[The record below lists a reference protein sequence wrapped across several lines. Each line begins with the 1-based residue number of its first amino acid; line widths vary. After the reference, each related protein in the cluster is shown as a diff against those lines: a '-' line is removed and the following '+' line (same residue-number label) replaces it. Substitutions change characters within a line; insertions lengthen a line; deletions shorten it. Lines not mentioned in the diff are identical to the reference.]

1 MNKNIKNT
9 LRKNK
14 RHLLKLFKA
23 GATVLLLFLM
33 WFLCSHFMEYQ
44 KNAINQVNKYR
55 IDQACLLGEGMEARQ
70 EFVAK
75 HTHLK
80 TVKLYFSNDYT
91 GLAEGD
97 FILRI
102 VHTEDDK
109 TVKEI
114 TMEVKELQN
123 NDYTEFLTD
132 IQLKKGDHYALVL
145 TTQNTE
151 SGKEPIVY
159 QWSTKEKGLSGKLS
173 IDEEVQKK
181 YLVCQ
186 FYYPVT
192 IYQQWAQICLILGII
207 IFLIWFR
214 ISIPK
219 KVRLVLGY
227 LLFYLTPLFTFWF
240 VERFTDNSVF
250 RLRPQELLLNIL
262 VYYIFFGICYLV
274 FVSRRAAAGIGMVFW
289 YVIGIVNYFVLN
301 FKGAPIVPS
310 DIMSAGTAANVAG
323 NYTYSVQP
331 VFVWN
336 GLFLLLYFAL
346 MYRFPVRKKTGW
358 KKRVIMFFFLAASM
372 GILGSL
378 VVEQNALKSIG
389 VKNNVWDQKK
399 GYAKNGLFFGFVLNL
414 NSLVQEKPSDYSKEA
429 AGDIAHKY
437 EEKYSNEEKKEKGAL
452 ETKNGEKPN
461 MIFIMNEA
469 FADLSVI
476 NDFETSEDYMPF
488 IHSLEKNTIK
498 GSLYM
503 SIFGSGTCNSE
514 FEFLTGNSMSF
525 LQNGIIAYT
534 QIVKD
539 KLPNVTYQLKDQG
552 YQGNLALH
560 PYLASGWNRPQVYE
574 WMGFEDFITEEDFD
588 NPKMYRKY
596 ISDQSD
602 MEKITELYEKR
613 ENENQPFYLFNV
625 TMQNHGGFDKVYS
638 NFDHNIKITDNHYN
652 EQAQQYLSLVKK
664 TDDAFKELVE
674 YFKKVEEPTIIV
686 MFGDHQPAIASS
698 FYDSLYGAS
707 SGDLTPEDLMKKY
720 QTPFI
725 VWANYDIKEG
735 EIDKMSANYL
745 SAYVMEE
752 AGLKT
757 SAYQKF
763 LLELYDDLPVI
774 SAMGAYDKDGNFY
787 ESPLESPYEDKV
799 KEYQILQYNN
809 LIDTDN
815 TVESFFYLD

>member
-1 MNKNIKNT
+1 MNTIKST
-9 LRKNK
+9 LRKKK
-14 RHLLKLFKA
+14 RYLRKIIKA

-44 KNAINQVNKYR
+44 KNAISQVNKYR
-55 IDQACLLGEGMEARQ
+55 IDQACLLGEGMEVKQDFR
-70 EFVAK
+70 AK

-91 GLAEGD
+91 GLAKGNLVLK
-97 FILRI
+97 ILR
-102 VHTEDDK
+102 TKDEK
-109 TVKEI
+109 TVKTI
-114 TMEVKELQN
+114 KVKVSELQN

-132 IQLKKGDHYALVL
+132 IQLKKGEDYALVL
-145 TTQNTE
+145 TTEGTE

-173 IDEEVQKK
+173 LDGEKLKK
-181 YLVCQ
+181 YLVCK

-192 IYQQWAQICLILGII
+192 IYQNWAQICLIILLVIM
-207 IFLIWFR
+207 LIWFR
-214 ISIPK
+214 VSIPG

-227 LLFYLTPLFTFWF
+227 LFFYLTPLFTFWF

-250 RLRPQELLLNIL
+250 RIRMPEMLLNIL
-262 VYYIFFGICYLV
+262 VYYLFFGLLYLIL
-274 FVSRRAAAGIGMVFW
+274 VSRRAAAGVGMLVW
-289 YVIGIVNYFVLN
+289 YLVGITNYFVLN

-310 DIMSAGTAANVAG
+310 DIMSMGTAANVAA
-323 NYTYSVQP
+323 NYTYSIQP

-336 GLFLLLYFAL
+336 GLFILLYFAL
-346 MYRFPVRKKTGW
+346 MYRFPVQKKTGW
-358 KKRVIMFFFLAASM
+358 KKRVLMFFFIAASV
-372 GILGSL
+372 GILGNF

-414 NSLVQEKPSDYSKEA
+414 NSLIQEKPSDYSKEA
-429 AGDIAHKY
+429 AEDIAHRY
-437 EEKYSNEEKKEKGAL
+437 EEKFSNEEKKSKGAL
-452 ETKNGEKPN
+452 QTKNGKKPN

-469 FADLSVI
+469 FSDLSVI
-476 NDFETSEDYMPF
+476 NEFETNEDYMPF
-488 IHSLEKNTIK
+488 IHGLSKNTIK

-539 KLPNVTYQLKDQG
+539 KLQNVTYQLKNQG
-552 YQGNLALH
+552 YEGNLALH

-574 WMGFEDFITEEDFD
+574 WMGFEDFITEEDFK

-596 ISDQSD
+596 ISDQSN
-602 MEKITELYEKR
+602 MEKIIELYEER
-613 ENENQPFYLFNV
+613 EDKDAPFYLFNV

-638 NFDHNIKITDNHYN
+638 NFEHNIKITDNHTN
-652 EQAQQYLSLVKK
+652 EQAEQYLSLVKK

-674 YFKKVEEPTIIV
+674 YFQDTEEPTIIV
-686 MFGDHQPAIASS
+686 MFGDHQPAIQSA

-707 SGDLTPEDLMKKY
+707 AGNLSPEELMKKY

-725 VWANYDIKEG
+725 VWANYNIKEK

-745 SAYVMEE
+745 SSFVMEE
-752 AGLKT
+752 AGLKI
-757 SAYQKF
+757 SPYQKF
-763 LLELYDDLPVI
+763 LLELNKDLPVI
-774 SAMGAYDKDGNFY
+774 TAMGAYDKDGNFY
-787 ESPLESPYEDKV
+787 ESALDSPYEDKV

-809 LIDTDN
+809 LIDTEN
-815 TVESFFYLD
+815 TVQSFFFPEK